1 MKKIALFSDIHG
13 NVPAL
18 EAIINDIKSN
28 NTDEIICLG
37 DTLGL
42 GPMPGECID
51 LIIDN
56 NINMVLGN
64 HELYYLRGTVI
75 DDDMTDYEKTH
86 HAWVRSKLNNKHFDF
101 LNKCPLIIEKNINN
115 KIMSFQHFLLKDN
128 KDSNYPFRSLLLLKD
143 NKLEQELLIT
153 KYDYMFFGHE
163 HKPFEIEKNNRYFYC
178 VGSSGC
184 TRNNVTSYIILE
196 VDNNIK
202 VIRKEIEYNR
212 KLFEEILNNSDY
224 PEIKNISKHFF
235 GI

>member
-1 MKKIALFSDIHG
+1 MRRIAVFSDIHG
-13 NVPAL
+13 NVPVL
-18 EAIINDIKSN
+18 EAIIKDINSN
-28 NTDEIICLG
+28 NVDEIICLG

-64 HELYYLRGTVI
+64 HELYYLRGTSI
-75 DDDMTDYEKTH
+75 DEDMTDYEKSH
-86 HAWVRSKLNNKHFDF
+86 HAWIRSKLNNKHFDF
-101 LNKCPLIIEKNINN
+101 LSKCPLIIEKNINN
-115 KIMSFQHFLLKDN
+115 KLISFQHFLLKDN
-128 KDSNYPFRSLLLLKD
+128 TKYNYPFRSLLLLKN
-143 NKLEQELLIT
+143 NKLEQELLRT

-163 HKPFEIEKNNRYFYC
+163 HKPFEIEKENRYFYC

-184 TRNNVTSYIILE
+184 NKSNITSYIILE
-196 VDNNIK
+196 IDDNIK